1 MGNEIHMDKIAVISP
16 PSVDVLRE
24 VNSLHHS
31 PGNGCV
37 NEISSCQKLI
47 ASVIQDMVS
56 NIQPIYDTLS
66 KMIAETVLP
75 VFNEIANK
83 ISEVTKPFRAIEILA
98 DEQYVYWDYFDS
110 DFVELILESE
120 NITETL
126 ESLNRKSGYEETNQ
140 IIGKCLVDNR
150 ILPYKKLFIQATD
163 AFQSGSYELAVCGLL
178 PIIDGLLSD
187 VSKDNITN
195 IPKRLNP
202 ILEKVKNNESLDND
216 EYALYSLVVTVENM
230 MTSLSDHRA
239 FSSDTE
245 PDGINRH
252 WILHGRS
259 RRENTA
265 LDSVKL
271 IRFIYGIL
279 LLDNFSREV
288 NR

>member
-1 MGNEIHMDKIAVISP
+1 MEEGVHIEKIDCPIP
-16 PSVDVLRE
+16 PSVEILQD
-24 VNSLHHS
+24 VNSLYHN
-31 PGNGCV
+31 PYNECV
-37 NEISSCQKLI
+37 NEISFNNELI
-47 ASVIQDMVS
+47 ASSVQKLVS
-56 NIQPIYDTLS
+56 YTKPFIVTLS
-66 KMIAETVLP
+66 KTFAETVLP

-83 ISEVTKPFRAIEILA
+83 ISEVTKPFRAIKILA

-120 NITETL
+120 NITDTL
-126 ESLNRKSGYEETNQ
+126 ESLNQKSGYEETNQ

-230 MTSLSDHRA
+230 MTSLSDRRA

-259 RRENTA
+259 RKENTA